1 MKTAVPRPLVVLA
14 KLALASTRHH
24 RRDEAI
30 DDLLELHRDIAATR
44 GGAAAHRRFL
54 DELTRLCFWALIR
67 HRPGGARPVASP
79 LSSGPAPRENPTMH
93 VFTDL
98 RFAIRALRRQPLF
111 TSAALLTLAL
121 GIGGVVAVFSVVN
134 GVLLA
139 PLSFAAPDDVIAI
152 TGLFQGDQRY
162 PVSIPGYWRI
172 HNEVDALESVAAVRG
187 QRAVLSDR
195 GMDPEHID
203 VGLITENYFDVLGF
217 GVHLGAPLT
226 RELDDGILLSYE
238 LWERRYGADPSIVG
252 RTVQFDGSALPV
264 AGVLPPGANPNPM
277 TTRLTRRTYRAWR
290 LLPESW
296 IADDGDWEIMT
307 LVLVGRRA
315 QGVELR
321 TLQAQLDAV
330 ALRVQAEVSDREDM
344 TWHAAFFIDEYVGAS
359 RPAIRALVG
368 AVSFV
373 MLIACFN
380 VANLFL
386 ARGQGRTGELAL
398 RAAVGASAARLR
410 QLLLLES
417 LVLAT
422 AQRQLL
428 ETYLARYREATS
440 RSGENAAPADARV
453 ISQAVEPTEVSFPK
467 VLPITIVAA
476 FAAFLVSCVIIML
489 SELFSGRALRPV
501 GRREDEVFDEEPVEF
516 QPVQPVAEP
525 VIRPVHVEAAP
536 AVAREPVMAAPVE
549 SKPEPEPAE
558 PEFDAPEED
567 DFSIASVADHL
578 SADDVRVAISV
589 SPAGDEGSVNAV
601 ALARLVAEEGRKIV
615 LIDLTGSACPTRL
628 MTETADLAGITNL
641 LAGEVPFTETIH
653 ADRLSD
659 AHIIPQG
666 DADPVLAMRG
676 IERLQ
681 MIIDALANA
690 YDTVLIEC
698 GPADA
703 GAISRVT
710 RARDTKIIISAPS
723 VANEEIIELITGFGE
738 AGFGEIVLMTGTG
751 YPQPGN
757 SGRRAA

>member
-1 MKTAVPRPLVVLA
+1 MPGVNDGQQDVDIDLGGLFRAIWRRRGRVLLATVAFGGLAFIGANLMSPEYQGEARLLIESRQAEFSGANQAQPQTGDSQFDESGISSQVQVLRSADLIKQVARDMKLYELPEFDPTTNPSAISDVLVMLGIKKNPLDLPPEERVLKEFQKKLQVYQVEKSRVIAMQFTSEDPKLAAAIPNAMAKVFLSLQSGA
-14 KLALASTRHH
+14 KLDSNSEASRWLEPEIANLREKVRDAEAKVADYRSSSDLLLTGETGGTFATKQLNDISTELARVRGERANAEARAENVRTALASGRAVDTLN
-24 RRDEAI
+24 DV
-30 DDLLELHRDIAATR
+30 
-44 GGAAAHRRFL
+44 
-54 DELTRLCFWALIR
+54 
-67 HRPGGARPVASP
+67 VASP
-79 LSSGPAPRENPTMH
+79 MIQRLKETESNIQGQIADLSTTLLDGHPRLKGLKSQLQGIRTQIISETRKILGSLENEAN
-93 VFTDL
+93 VSQL
-98 RFAIRALRRQPLF
+98 RERQLMAQLNTLKANSAKAGEDEVGLRAL
-111 TSAALLTLAL
+111 
-121 GIGGVVAVFSVVN
+121 
-134 GVLLA
+134 
-139 PLSFAAPDDVIAI
+139 
-152 TGLFQGDQRY
+152 
-162 PVSIPGYWRI
+162 
-172 HNEVDALESVAAVRG
+172 E
-187 QRAVLSDR
+187 
-195 GMDPEHID
+195 
-203 VGLITENYFDVLGF
+203 
-217 GVHLGAPLT
+217 
-226 RELDDGILLSYE
+226 RE
-238 LWERRYGADPSIVG
+238 
-252 RTVQFDGSALPV
+252 
-264 AGVLPPGANPNPM
+264 
-277 TTRLTRRTYRAWR
+277 
-290 LLPESW
+290 
-296 IADDGDWEIMT
+296 
-307 LVLVGRRA
+307 
-315 QGVELR
+315 
-321 TLQAQLDAV
+321 
-330 ALRVQAEVSDREDM
+330 
-344 TWHAAFFIDEYVGAS
+344 
-359 RPAIRALVG
+359 
-368 AVSFV
+368 
-373 MLIACFN
+373 
-380 VANLFL
+380 
-386 ARGQGRTGELAL
+386 
-398 RAAVGASAARLR
+398 
-410 QLLLLES
+410 
-417 LVLAT
+417 AT

-467 VLPITIVAA
+467 VLPITIVAG

-525 VIRPVHVEAAP
+525 LIRPVPVEAAP
-536 AVAREPVMAAPVE
+536 AVARAPVMAAPIE

>member
-1 MKTAVPRPLVVLA
+1 MPGVNDGQQDVDIDLGGLFRAIWRRRGRVLLATVAFGGLAFIGASLMSPEYQGEARLLIESRQAEFSGANQAQPQTGDSQFDESGISSQVQVLRSADLIKQVARDMKLYELPEFDPTTNPSAISDVLVMLGIKKNPLDLPPEERVLKEFQKKLQVYQVEKSRVIAMQFTSEDPKLAAAIPNAMAKVFLSLQSGA
-14 KLALASTRHH
+14 KLDSNSEASRWLEPEIANLREKVRDAEAKVADYRSSSDLLLTGETGGTFATKQLNDISTELARVRGERANAEARAENVRTALASGRAVDTLN
-24 RRDEAI
+24 DV
-30 DDLLELHRDIAATR
+30 
-44 GGAAAHRRFL
+44 
-54 DELTRLCFWALIR
+54 
-67 HRPGGARPVASP
+67 VASP
-79 LSSGPAPRENPTMH
+79 MIQRLKETESNIQGQIADLSTTLLDGHPRLKGLKSQLQGIRTQIISETRKILGSLENEAS
-93 VFTDL
+93 VSQL
-98 RFAIRALRRQPLF
+98 RERQLMAQLNTLKANSAKAGEDEVGLRAL
-111 TSAALLTLAL
+111 
-121 GIGGVVAVFSVVN
+121 
-134 GVLLA
+134 
-139 PLSFAAPDDVIAI
+139 
-152 TGLFQGDQRY
+152 
-162 PVSIPGYWRI
+162 
-172 HNEVDALESVAAVRG
+172 E
-187 QRAVLSDR
+187 
-195 GMDPEHID
+195 
-203 VGLITENYFDVLGF
+203 
-217 GVHLGAPLT
+217 
-226 RELDDGILLSYE
+226 RE
-238 LWERRYGADPSIVG
+238 
-252 RTVQFDGSALPV
+252 
-264 AGVLPPGANPNPM
+264 
-277 TTRLTRRTYRAWR
+277 
-290 LLPESW
+290 
-296 IADDGDWEIMT
+296 
-307 LVLVGRRA
+307 
-315 QGVELR
+315 
-321 TLQAQLDAV
+321 
-330 ALRVQAEVSDREDM
+330 
-344 TWHAAFFIDEYVGAS
+344 
-359 RPAIRALVG
+359 
-368 AVSFV
+368 
-373 MLIACFN
+373 
-380 VANLFL
+380 
-386 ARGQGRTGELAL
+386 
-398 RAAVGASAARLR
+398 
-410 QLLLLES
+410 
-417 LVLAT
+417 AT